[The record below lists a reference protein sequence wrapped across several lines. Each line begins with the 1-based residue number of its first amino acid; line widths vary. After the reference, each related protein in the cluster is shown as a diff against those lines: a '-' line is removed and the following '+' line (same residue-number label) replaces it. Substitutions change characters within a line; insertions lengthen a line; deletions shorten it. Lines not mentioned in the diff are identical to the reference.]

1 MKGQRIRAL
10 VTKDLKRLIRDPA
23 TLFMSLLFP
32 VILTAAFGAA
42 FGGLGSGGD
51 DLRYVIGFVDLDLS
65 NNHLWSE
72 AFKDGI
78 EYTGALIVVEYDDTE
93 TALYD
98 LLQGVIDALIVLPID
113 FGDSI
118 DSYLDHPNDPEF
130 WVNTTIDL
138 AVDQGS
144 ILAGAAIPPMVTRVL
159 TSTISGEN
167 MMAMFLP
174 IEIGVPTM
182 VASSSFSQFD
192 YMVPGLF
199 SYAAIFLTMNVA
211 LAFATERGTGILRR
225 IDLTATSSSEVIM
238 SSVLSNLVV
247 GGIQVIM
254 VYLVSSF
261 MGFKAQSN
269 LMGILYAL
277 TIVLFLV
284 LCNVGFGLIT
294 ASLVNN
300 IGAVMGLS
308 FVFILPQMLLGTFVP
323 ASPSVA
329 RLVPSYYV
337 TDALTSLFLRG
348 ASLNSP
354 VIMYD
359 LLIVAAVSFVTIA
372 IGIVVFNKFGR
383 R

>member
-1 MKGQRIRAL
+1 
-10 VTKDLKRLIRDPA
+10 
-23 TLFMSLLFP
+23 
-32 VILTAAFGAA
+32 
-42 FGGLGSGGD
+42 
-51 DLRYVIGFVDLDLS
+51 
-65 NNHLWSE
+65 
-72 AFKDGI
+72 
-78 EYTGALIVVEYDDTE
+78 
-93 TALYD
+93 LYD
-98 LLQGVIDALIVLPID
+98 LLQGSIDAIIILPID

-118 DSYLDHPNDPEF
+118 DTFLDHRNEPEY

-159 TSTISGEN
+159 TSTIFGDD
-167 MMAMFLP
+167 MVMFLP
-174 IEIGVPTM
+174 VEIGVPTL

-211 LAFATERGTGILRR
+211 MAFATERGTGILRR

-247 GGIQVIM
+247 GGIQVLM
-254 VYLVSSF
+254 VYLMSSL
-261 MGFKAQSN
+261 MGFKAQSSIF
-269 LMGILYAL
+269 GILYAL

-300 IGAVMGLS
+300 SGAVLGLS

-323 ASPSVA
+323 ASPLVA

-359 LLIVAAVSFVTIA
+359 LLIVAAVSFVTIV
-372 IGIVVFNKFGR
+372 IGIVVFNRFGR

>member
-1 MKGQRIRAL
+1 MRIQRIRAL
-10 VTKDLKRLIRDPA
+10 VIKDLKRFLRDPA
-23 TLFMSLLFP
+23 TLFMSLIFP
-32 VILTAAFGAA
+32 IILTAAFGAA
-42 FGGLGSGGD
+42 FGGLGSGSD
-51 DLRYVIGFVDLDLS
+51 DLRYVIGFVDFDQS
-65 NNHLWSE
+65 NNQKWADS
-72 AFKDGI
+72 FKDEI
-78 EYTGALIVVEYDDTE
+78 EDTGALVVVEYDDNE

-98 LLQGVIDALIVLPID
+98 LLQGSIDAVIIIPFD
-113 FGDSI
+113 FGESI
-118 DSYLDHPNDPEF
+118 DTYLNHPNNPAF
-130 WVNTTIDL
+130 WINTTVDL
-138 AVDQGS
+138 AVDKGS
-144 ILAGAAIPPMVTRVL
+144 LLVGAAIPPMVTRVL
-159 TSTISGEN
+159 TSTIFGDN
-167 MMAMFLP
+167 MITMFLP
-174 IEIGVPTM
+174 VEIGVPTL
-182 VASSSFSQFD
+182 VASSSLSQFD

-225 IDLTATSSSEVIM
+225 IDLTATSSSEVIVG
-238 SSVLSNLVV
+238 SVFSNLVV
-247 GGIQVIM
+247 GGIQVLM
-254 VYLVSSF
+254 VYIISNL
-261 MGFKAQSN
+261 MGFKPQSSI
-269 LMGILYAL
+269 LGILYAL

-300 IGAVMGLS
+300 SGAVMGLS

-323 ASPSVA
+323 ASPSIA

-359 LLIVAAVSFVTIA
+359 LLIVATVSIVTIA
-372 IGIVVFNKFGR
+372 VGILVFNKYGR